1 MYWWD
6 KCRWGSKYSFT
17 GLYLVLV
24 GTMVGGCIDASTSE
38 GFETSLISL
47 NQVLDS
53 CFTHGLDSVQTV
65 TKTLIFSNEDPETRT
80 LTKYNIHNDLDII
93 RKYDV
98 ATPRW
103 ADFVETTQRDSAGL
117 MVIDYAMTNN
127 RAPVQSMRFIKKGDQ
142 ITDVKIHSRK
152 KSVISSQDLR
162 VEWTLNEG
170 YTLTN
175 ESKLIFRK
183 PTKFTMKVNY

>member
-1 MYWWD
+1 MYWCN
-6 KCRWGSKYSFT
+6 KGRWGLKYT
-17 GLYLVLV
+17 LPGLYLALI
-24 GTMVGGCIDASTSE
+24 GATVGGCIDPSTST
-38 GFETSLISL
+38 GFDTPLISL

-53 CFTHGLDSVQTV
+53 CFAHGLDSVQTV

-127 RAPVQSMRFIKKGDQ
+127 RAPVRSMRFIKKGDQ

>member
-38 GFETSLISL
+38 GFETPLISL

-53 CFTHGLDSVQTV
+53 CFAHGLDSVQTV
-65 TKTLIFSNEDPETRT
+65 TKTLIFSDEDPETKT

-127 RAPVQSMRFIKKGDQ
+127 RAPVRSMRFLKKGDQ
-142 ITDVKIHSRK
+142 ITAVKIHSRK
-152 KSVISSQDLR
+152 NSVISSQDLR

>member
-38 GFETSLISL
+38 GFETPLISL

-53 CFTHGLDSVQTV
+53 CFAHGLDSVQTV
-65 TKTLIFSNEDPETRT
+65 TKTLIFSDEDPETKT

-152 KSVISSQDLR
+152 NSVISSQDLR

>member
-38 GFETSLISL
+38 GFETPLISL

-53 CFTHGLDSVQTV
+53 CFAHGLDSVQTV
-65 TKTLIFSNEDPETRT
+65 TKTLIFSNEDPETKT

-127 RAPVQSMRFIKKGDQ
+127 RAPVRSMRFIKKGDQ

-152 KSVISSQDLR
+152 NSVISSQDLR

>member
-38 GFETSLISL
+38 GFETPLISL

-53 CFTHGLDSVQTV
+53 CFAHGLDSVQTV
-65 TKTLIFSNEDPETRT
+65 TKTLIFSDEDPETKT

-127 RAPVQSMRFIKKGDQ
+127 RAPVRSMRFIKKGDQ

-152 KSVISSQDLR
+152 NSVISSQDLR

>member
-24 GTMVGGCIDASTSE
+24 GTMVGGCIDTSTSE
-38 GFETSLISL
+38 GFETPLISL

-53 CFTHGLDSVQTV
+53 CFAHGLDSVQTV
-65 TKTLIFSNEDPETRT
+65 TKTLIFSDENPETRT

-127 RAPVQSMRFIKKGDQ
+127 RAPVRSMRFIKKGDQ

-152 KSVISSQDLR
+152 NSVISSQDLR

>member
-38 GFETSLISL
+38 GFETPLISL

-53 CFTHGLDSVQTV
+53 CFAHGLDSVQTV
-65 TKTLIFSNEDPETRT
+65 TKTLIFSNEDPETKT

-127 RAPVQSMRFIKKGDQ
+127 RAPVRSMRFLKKGDQ
-142 ITDVKIHSRK
+142 ITAVKIHSRK
-152 KSVISSQDLR
+152 NSVISSQDLR